1 MTRKLRFVV
10 NREHDGTGKKKILVL
25 AEQLVHNAIED
36 SAAWAFSMIL
46 AGRRPWGR
54 GTTPPQPPAVQGAGG
69 PIGSATNFDA
79 LTPGSVDGTHVVK
92 PAGEPEST
100 Q

>member
-1 MTRKLRFVV
+1 VLASYRCIVRSQSGTQTWTRKLRFVV

-54 GTTPPQPPAVQGAGG
+54 GTTPLSPLLCKERGAPLGPPQ
-69 PIGSATNFDA
+69 I
-79 LTPGSVDGTHVVK
+79 LRL
-92 PAGEPEST
+92 
-100 Q
+100 